1 MLAESLLNELAEYT
15 ASKIVSAEIVI
26 DEEIRDVK
34 IMRKDVIGNLV
45 KVYVNT
51 TSGKGTITDIRLK
64 DDKGNTL
71 VSKPGNRIKN
81 IGYALVSSFYIKFI
95 EDEITDPKTIF
106 DEMRKDNNY
115 GQ

>member
-1 MLAESLLNELAEYT
+1 MLAESLLSELAEYT
-15 ASKIVSAEIVI
+15 ASKIESAEIVI
-26 DEEIRDVK
+26 DEEVRDVM
-34 IMRKDVIGNLV
+34 IIRKEVIDNLV

-51 TSGKGTITDIRLK
+51 ASGKGVITDIRLK
-64 DDKGNTL
+64 DEAGNTL
-71 VSKPGNRIKN
+71 VSKPGHRIKN

-106 DEMRKDNNY
+106 DEMRKDNAY